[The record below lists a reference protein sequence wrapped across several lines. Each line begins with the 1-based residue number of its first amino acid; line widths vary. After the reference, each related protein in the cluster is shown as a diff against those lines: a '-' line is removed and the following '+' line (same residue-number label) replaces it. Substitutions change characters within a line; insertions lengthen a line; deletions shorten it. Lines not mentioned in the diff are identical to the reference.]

1 MNYSSQEFS
10 EFLREI
16 PGFEKLSPAEI
27 NHLLSKQQALRY
39 RLGQKIIGKEQLPER
54 IVIVYQGKVRLLGYH
69 PQSQLPI
76 TLKMLEPGAVIGEIS
91 YLRQIA
97 CETAIASTEVICLT
111 WNPVDYLSVFSQ
123 NSDFAKERQEENH
136 IIEVFDV
143 ISHHVAQKAYGNL
156 NLKDITRD
164 ILPESKIQY
173 LPPGKTPLDQLGS
186 DRIWFVSSGQVTNF
200 PVNSQIVS
208 GNNGE
213 VLQVTGK
220 SPARLLGISPQVLL
234 LLEQQE
240 NKELEKIEDPWGP
253 EDVIDIPFAP
263 KTEFAPQENRKAK
276 SRKKTTEISF
286 FWRAG

>member
-97 CETAIASTEVICLT
+97 CETAIGKLK
-111 WNPVDYLSVFSQ
+111 SQ
-123 NSDFAKERQEENH
+123 
-136 IIEVFDV
+136 
-143 ISHHVAQKAYGNL
+143 
-156 NLKDITRD
+156 
-164 ILPESKIQY
+164 KI
-173 LPPGKTPLDQLGS
+173 K
-186 DRIWFVSSGQVTNF
+186 
-200 PVNSQIVS
+200 
-208 GNNGE
+208 
-213 VLQVTGK
+213 
-220 SPARLLGISPQVLL
+220 
-234 LLEQQE
+234 
-240 NKELEKIEDPWGP
+240 
-253 EDVIDIPFAP
+253 
-263 KTEFAPQENRKAK
+263 
-276 SRKKTTEISF
+276 
-286 FWRAG
+286 

>member
-10 EFLREI
+10 EFLQQI

-76 TLKMLEPGAVIGEIS
+76 TLQMLEPGAVIGEIS

-123 NSDFAKERQEENH
+123 NSDFGKERQEENH

-173 LPPGKTPLDQLGS
+173 LPPGKTPLDQLES
-186 DRIWFVSSGQVTNF
+186 DRTCLVS
-200 PVNSQIVS
+200 
-208 GNNGE
+208 
-213 VLQVTGK
+213 
-220 SPARLLGISPQVLL
+220 
-234 LLEQQE
+234 
-240 NKELEKIEDPWGP
+240 
-253 EDVIDIPFAP
+253 
-263 KTEFAPQENRKAK
+263 
-276 SRKKTTEISF
+276 
-286 FWRAG
+286 